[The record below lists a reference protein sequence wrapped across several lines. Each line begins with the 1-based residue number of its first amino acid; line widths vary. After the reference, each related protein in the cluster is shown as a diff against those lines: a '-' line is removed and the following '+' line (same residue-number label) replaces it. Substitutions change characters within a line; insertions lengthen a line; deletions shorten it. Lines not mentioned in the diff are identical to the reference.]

1 VRECNSDAAEAIR
14 LINEKP
20 FMNRTLQAGSAPEL
34 NRVLVTNLQ
43 QNVDEDC
50 IVLHL
55 EQRKVTLV
63 DDVEA
68 AVEEFDETSHAAI
81 VGFTNASG
89 KLAFVTSGLS
99 MIICV
104 VVFFVFLCR
113 SV

>member
-1 VRECNSDAAEAIR
+1 
-14 LINEKP
+14 
-20 FMNRTLQAGSAPEL
+20 MNRTLQAGSAPEL
-34 NRVLVTNLQ
+34 SRVLITNLQ
-43 QNVDEDC
+43 PNVDEDC

-55 EQRKVTLV
+55 EQRKVTLL

-81 VGFTNASG
+81 VRFTNASG
-89 KLAFVTSGLS
+89 KQTKLAFVTSGLS

-104 VVFFVFLCR
+104 VVFFVFSCR

>member
-1 VRECNSDAAEAIR
+1 
-14 LINEKP
+14 
-20 FMNRTLQAGSAPEL
+20 MNRTLQAGSAPEL